1 MNIITRGSQFQEG
14 FLRKKYEQE
23 DLGEETRI

>member
-23 DLGEETRI
+23 DLGE